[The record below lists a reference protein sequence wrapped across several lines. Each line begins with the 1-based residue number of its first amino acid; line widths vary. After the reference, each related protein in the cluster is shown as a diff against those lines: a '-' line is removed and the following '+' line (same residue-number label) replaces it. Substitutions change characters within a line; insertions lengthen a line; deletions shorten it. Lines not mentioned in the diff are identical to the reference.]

1 MKKAL
6 SLGVMVGLMLLICG
20 TAWTQ
25 EAGDYQILI
34 VANQNYPFYRQA
46 VHGFLLGLRE
56 QGYHEDNVTFEYLK
70 MDAGSGAGLERLQS
84 TMSRRPPD
92 LVYVVGA
99 AAADIVVKEI
109 QSVPVV
115 FSGIYRPAGKLVQ
128 EESADEVNACGV
140 TVSVPMEKVAAFFKI
155 AYSFEKMVVVVSPG
169 DLDGE
174 KQLEDIRSVGETLD
188 FEVEAIKLGPDNL
201 ESPLEDI
208 QRDEKVVLFIPLD
221 LGVYDSLRSLLA
233 DAVEKKIPVFS
244 VSYEVVLRGGHLG
257 FTANFYLAGE
267 MAAFKAVPLLTGES
281 SPAELSSH
289 TIPMY
294 DIVVNERSAREIE
307 LQFPP
312 EVYSAGVQIIK

>member
-1 MKKAL
+1 VKKAL

-115 FSGIYRPAGKLVQ
+115 FSGI
-128 EESADEVNACGV
+128 
-140 TVSVPMEKVAAFFKI
+140 
-155 AYSFEKMVVVVSPG
+155 
-169 DLDGE
+169 
-174 KQLEDIRSVGETLD
+174 
-188 FEVEAIKLGPDNL
+188 
-201 ESPLEDI
+201 
-208 QRDEKVVLFIPLD
+208 
-221 LGVYDSLRSLLA
+221 
-233 DAVEKKIPVFS
+233 
-244 VSYEVVLRGGHLG
+244 
-257 FTANFYLAGE
+257 
-267 MAAFKAVPLLTGES
+267 
-281 SPAELSSH
+281 
-289 TIPMY
+289 
-294 DIVVNERSAREIE
+294 
-307 LQFPP
+307 
-312 EVYSAGVQIIK
+312 

>member
-1 MKKAL
+1 
-6 SLGVMVGLMLLICG
+6 MVGLLLFICG

-99 AAADIVVKEI
+99 AAADIVAEKI
-109 QSVPVV
+109 RSVPVV
-115 FSGIYRPAGKLVQ
+115 FSGIYRAAGKLVQ
-128 EESADEVNACGV
+128 EGNTEEVNACGV
-140 TVSVPMEKVAAFFKI
+140 TVGVPMEKAAVFFKI
-155 AYSFEKMVVVVSPG
+155 AYSFDKMVVVVSPG

-174 KQLEDIRSVGETLD
+174 SQLEDMRSAGENLG
-188 FEVEAIKLGPDNL
+188 FEVEALKLGPEKL

-208 QRDEKVVLFIPLD
+208 QEDEKVVLFIPLD
-221 LGVYDSLRSLLA
+221 LGVYDSIKAVLS
-233 DAVEKKIPVFS
+233 DAVKKKIPVFS
-244 VSYEVVLRGGHLG
+244 SLSAAVLRGSHLG

-267 MAAFKAVPLLTGES
+267 MAAFKAVPLLIGET

-294 DIVVNERSAREIE
+294 DIVINERSAREIE

-312 EVYSAGVQIIK
+312 EVYYAGVQIIK